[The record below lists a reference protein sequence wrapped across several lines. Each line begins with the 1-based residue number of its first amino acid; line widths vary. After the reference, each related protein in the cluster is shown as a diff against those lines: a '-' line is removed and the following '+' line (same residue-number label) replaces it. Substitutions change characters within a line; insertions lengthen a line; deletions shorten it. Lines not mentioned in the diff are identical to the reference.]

1 MQEYLKKE
9 IKHKKELIKELRS
22 KIKKATTCEE
32 VRSLGDTLEKVL
44 EELEEA
50 KAIYKGLQQMYS
62 GEMVDGETVMEEL
75 KNNMDYKIYL
85 TVG

>member
-1 MQEYLKKE
+1 MN
-9 IKHKKELIKELRS
+9 
-22 KIKKATTCEE
+22 
-32 VRSLGDTLEKVL
+32 VL

-85 TVG
+85 TVGWNKNEHLFFYVWYNPTEVDTRNN

>member
-1 MQEYLKKE
+1 MN
-9 IKHKKELIKELRS
+9 
-22 KIKKATTCEE
+22 
-32 VRSLGDTLEKVL
+32 VL

-85 TVG
+85 TVGWNKNVVWDFDFFCGNSFGLSV

>member
-1 MQEYLKKE
+1 MN
-9 IKHKKELIKELRS
+9 
-22 KIKKATTCEE
+22 
-32 VRSLGDTLEKVL
+32 VL

-50 KAIYKGLQQMYS
+50 KAVYEGLQQMYS

-85 TVG
+85 KEINYFYEY

>member
-1 MQEYLKKE
+1 MN
-9 IKHKKELIKELRS
+9 
-22 KIKKATTCEE
+22 
-32 VRSLGDTLEKVL
+32 VL